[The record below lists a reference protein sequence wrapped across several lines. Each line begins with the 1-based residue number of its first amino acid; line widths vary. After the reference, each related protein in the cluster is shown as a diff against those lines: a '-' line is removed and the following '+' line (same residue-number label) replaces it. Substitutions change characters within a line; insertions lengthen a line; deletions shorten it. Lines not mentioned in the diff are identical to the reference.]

1 MTTDLVI
8 YFPIEIFNINIYTH
22 AIPITIETEI
32 PVYMLTKKEYVNR
45 GMENIID
52 PVPEIQ
58 NEISKTG
65 LIPTPDTTELD
76 FP

>member
-1 MTTDLVI
+1 M
-8 YFPIEIFNINIYTH
+8 
-22 AIPITIETEI
+22 PITIETEI
-32 PVYMLTKKEYVNR
+32 PVDMLTKKEYINR
-45 GMENIID
+45 GMENIIN

-65 LIPTPDTTELD
+65 LIPTPDTNELD